1 MPQLETGV
9 TAPAFEHPDHDGKRV
24 TLDGLRLGPRGS
36 GASAGSYQARL
47 VLYFFPKADTAG

>member
-1 MPQLETGV
+1 MPQLAAGGP
-9 TAPAFEHPDHDGKRV
+9 APAFEHPDHEGKRV
-24 TLDGLRLGPRGS
+24 TLDGLRLGPRAS